1 MTIRFKTHPAMDKPG
16 TWVDA
21 GASTGAY
28 LYLEGRR
35 AQVVIVGAM
44 QGTPGAYRVA
54 LNRRRRRQYRIESAA
69 FLEIVKGRSRKKFEA
84 AQDRGFVS
92 LIFAEKR

>member
-1 MTIRFKTHPAMDKPG
+1 MIRFKDHPSLRED
-16 TWVDA
+16 
-21 GASTGAY
+21 GADVSASDPTGAY
-28 LYLEGRR
+28 LLIIGRE

-54 LNRRRRRQYRIESAA
+54 LNRRRRRQYRLESAS
-69 FLEIVKGRSRKKFEA
+69 FLPLVAGRSRKKFEA

-92 LIFAEKR
+92 LIFVEK